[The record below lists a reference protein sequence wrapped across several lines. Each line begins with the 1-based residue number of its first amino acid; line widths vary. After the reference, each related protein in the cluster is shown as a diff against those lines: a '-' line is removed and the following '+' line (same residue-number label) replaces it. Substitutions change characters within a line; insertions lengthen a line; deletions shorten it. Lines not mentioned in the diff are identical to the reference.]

1 MTDLAAPVDLVESLG
16 QDPNS
21 SWRLVIN
28 AVYQQQLQSA
38 GLRGFQDFYDPRHG
52 TLIKKIKERS
62 VCRCEIAGTVFFL
75 KKHDREKQQK
85 KGLRPSSS
93 PVWQS
98 EGGKEFVYFYD
109 FRRHNLATAVPVA
122 MGERVYGDGTVDSF
136 FLTEDFSPYVQLEEL
151 IRNQPERLAGRP
163 HALLRKNILRAVA
176 AYAGKMH
183 ASGFNHLDFNA
194 THVLL
199 ANVDSGAP
207 AIALFDLQRIDTN
220 TLGRFRWPV
229 KALAEFNY
237 SSREN
242 GVFSDSER
250 FFLFQAY
257 LGKEGQS
264 LNLFERLIWGWIEA
278 KTERI
283 AHHTDRRR
291 ARKKVS

>member
-1 MTDLAAPVDLVESLG
+1 MQDLAAPVDIVEYLG
-16 QDPNS
+16 HDPGS

-28 AVYQQQLQSA
+28 VLYQQQLQSA
-38 GLRGFQDFYDPRHG
+38 GLRTFEDFYDLHLG

-62 VCRCEIAGTVFFL
+62 VYRCEIAGTVFFL
-75 KKHDREKQQK
+75 KRHDREQQQK

-93 PVWQS
+93 LVWQS

-109 FRRHNLATAVPVA
+109 FRRHGLATAVPVA
-122 MGERVYGDGTVDSF
+122 MGERVYENGTVDSF

-151 IRNQPERLAGRP
+151 IRNQPDRLAGLQ
-163 HALLRKNILRAVA
+163 HTLLRKNILRGVA
-176 AYAGKMH
+176 GYAGKMH
-183 ASGFNHLDFNA
+183 ASGYNHLDFNA

-199 ANVDSGAP
+199 ANIDSGAP
-207 AIALFDLQRIDTN
+207 DIALFDLQRIDRN

-242 GVFSDSER
+242 AIFSDSER
-250 FFLFQAY
+250 FLLFQVY
-257 LGKEGQS
+257 LAKEGQS
-264 LNLFERLIWGWIEA
+264 LNLLERLTWRWIRS

-283 AHHTDRRR
+283 ARHADRRR
-291 ARKKVS
+291 ARKKVG